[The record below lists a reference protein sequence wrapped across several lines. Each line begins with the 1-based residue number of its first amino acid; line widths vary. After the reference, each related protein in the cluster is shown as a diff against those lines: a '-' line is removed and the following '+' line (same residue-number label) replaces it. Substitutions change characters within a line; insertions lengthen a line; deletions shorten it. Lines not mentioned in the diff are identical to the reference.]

1 MANRAANAAAW
12 KRSSNH
18 DPVKRELLGSVAA
31 ILLPIEK
38 LKQPS
43 PRGVPF
49 EQEIHE
55 FLFTNLNGYTVA
67 SGNISGH
74 WKDHDGR
81 DYYGEHR
88 EYRVALPPSPTAQH
102 TLELFLAT
110 LAREMRESCIYLEHA
125 GQSYLIYAAA

>member
-1 MANRAANAAAW
+1 M
-12 KRSSNH
+12 
-18 DPVKRELLGSVAA
+18 PPRESLGSVAA
-31 ILLPIEK
+31 MLLPIDK

-55 FLFTNLNGYTVA
+55 FLSTTLNGYTVA
-67 SGNISGH
+67 SGNIAGH
-74 WKDHDGR
+74 WKDHSNR

-88 EYRVALPPSPTAQH
+88 EYRVALPPSQAALQ

-110 LAREMRESCIYLEHA
+110 LAHDMREMCIYLEHGGEA
-125 GQSYLIYAAA
+125 YLIYAAQS

>member
-1 MANRAANAAAW
+1 M
-12 KRSSNH
+12 
-18 DPVKRELLGSVAA
+18 PPRESMGPVAA
-31 ILLPIEK
+31 MLLPIDK

-43 PRGVPF
+43 PRGVSF

-55 FLFTNLNGYTVA
+55 FLSTNLNGYTVA

-81 DYYGEHR
+81 DLYGEHR
-88 EYRVALPPSPTAQH
+88 EYKVALPPSTTARQ

-110 LAREMRESCIYLEHA
+110 LAFEMGETCIYV
-125 GQSYLIYAAA
+125 